1 MQTVALGEKL
11 SKHIRRLHERQERDR
26 HGEFLAEGLRVC
38 RELLRSRAYRA
49 LFVVLREDAS
59 AEAWQLAREFA
70 RSGTPIYRATERQFA
85 RLAHAETPQ
94 DILAVV
100 SYPIEEPAWE
110 ERMLL
115 LDAVADPGNVGTLI
129 RTALWFGWRGILV
142 LPGGVDVYNPKV
154 VRASAG
160 ALFHVA
166 LHRADTPDE
175 ALQELERHG
184 YVLLGAQ
191 AGTGIPLERVR
202 LPRRAVIAVGN
213 EAHGLSEMVRRR
225 CRVLFHVPGSGE
237 MESLNVAIATAIVL
251 YHFWRSHATAA
262 LHAGARPR
270 SR

>member
-1 MQTVALGEKL
+1 METVALGEKL
-11 SKHIRRLHERQERDR
+11 RRHIRQLRDRQERDR
-26 HGEFLAEGLRVC
+26 HTEFLAEGLRVC
-38 RELLRSRAYRA
+38 RELLQSRTYRA
-49 LFVVLREDAS
+49 LCVVLREGAA
-59 AEAWQLAREFA
+59 AEAQQLAQEFA
-70 RSGTPIYRATERQFA
+70 RRGAVVYRATARQFE
-85 RLAHAETPQ
+85 RLTQTETPQ

-115 LDAVADPGNVGTLI
+115 LDAIADPGNVGTLI

-166 LHRADTPDE
+166 LHRVQQTHE
-175 ALQELERHG
+175 VLQELERQG

-191 AGTGIPLERVR
+191 AGAGVPLERVR

-213 EAHGLSEMVRRR
+213 EADGLSEMVRRR
-225 CRVLFHVPGSGE
+225 CRLLFHIPGSGW

-262 LHAGARPR
+262 LHTRARSRPR
-270 SR
+270 